1 MKQKQDKIK
10 ETKYKNGK
18 NNKSAV
24 SGVYTKNKQTNKNA
38 VTEKPGDTS
47 FLSTRTNKKIK

>member
-24 SGVYTKNKQTNKNA
+24 SGVYTKNKQTK
-38 VTEKPGDTS
+38 
-47 FLSTRTNKKIK
+47 TRSQRRLEIRAFCPPELTKK

>member
-18 NNKSAV
+18 NNRSAV
-24 SGVYTKNKQTNKNA
+24 SGVYTKNKQTKNA

-47 FLSTRTNKKIK
+47 FLSTRTNKK

>member
-24 SGVYTKNKQTNKNA
+24 SGVYTKNKQTNKQKRGHREA
-38 VTEKPGDTS
+38 W
-47 FLSTRTNKKIK
+47 R

>member
-1 MKQKQDKIK
+1 MEKIINQLFPVFTLK
-10 ETKYKNGK
+10 T
-18 NNKSAV
+18 
-24 SGVYTKNKQTNKNA
+24 NKQTNKNA